1 MTDNR
6 GSALTF
12 WLVIAAGIA
21 VMVFGIIFVG
31 RFDADITLTPSP
43 LIDEPAPDVTIRYL
57 DSADEFRLADYQG
70 QIVVINFWASWCLN
84 CRTEHEALN
93 TAAAGYDDLG
103 VSFIGVAYQD
113 RESASKDF
121 LAELGRG
128 DPYTYGIDEGSR
140 VAVEFGILGLPETFF
155 IDREG
160 IIRAKV
166 SGPVSGALL
175 AQTIEAIA
183 LGEIVDPQITTDDV
197 ENR

>member
-128 DPYTYGIDEGSR
+128 DPYTYGIDDGSR